1 MHELS
6 IALGIVE
13 AASEEAVR
21 QNASRVCAV
30 HLKLGPLSGVVKEA
44 LEFAYEASCFGTL
57 LAGSRLIIEDQ
68 PVIVYCGACRA
79 QRTLASIQRFVCPEC
94 GAATPRVISGRE
106 LELAALEVED

>member
-6 IALGIVE
+6 IALGIVD
-13 AASEEAVR
+13 AASEEAIR

-44 LEFAYEASCFGTL
+44 LEFAYEASCFGTP
-57 LAGSRLIIEDQ
+57 LAGSRLIIEDR
-68 PVIVYCGACRA
+68 PLVVYCTACRA
-79 QRTLASIQRFVCPEC
+79 ERTLASIQRFVCPEC
-94 GAATPRVISGRE
+94 GAATPQVIGGRE